1 MFSKTKIVI
10 RIAQLVSLGALIML
24 TACGQTFSESEYLL
38 RAHALKSQ
46 GDINAAI
53 IETKNALQQNPKN
66 GEARL
71 LLSSLYNDQGDGAA
85 AEADL
90 MRAREMGIAAD
101 KLAPQQA
108 RALFLQQQYRK
119 IIDTISV
126 PETLD
131 PKTRAELLAT
141 RAEARLILGELD
153 AATPDIEQALKAN
166 ANSSAALIAAARQ
179 HRLKGDHDLAL
190 GFENKAQE
198 IAPHD
203 PEVWLY
209 KGESAMTRRLFA
221 DAQQAYNQALNLP
234 GSTVSRARNF
244 VIQMGLASSLLA
256 QNKDD
261 DALPY
266 INTLLAG
273 NPKHPLANYLRGLLA
288 YRKSDYKAAVGFLEI
303 SVAQKS
309 SAHNALALLGAA
321 NFALSNF
328 QQAEDFLS
336 RHLAQRPQ
344 DDYVRKLLAAT
355 QIKLNQPE
363 QAVKTLGDIKMT
375 SHDTAQILAT
385 LGTAASMMSDP
396 HTSRAV
402 LRKAVKTA
410 PDNSFLHAKLAE
422 SYFRE
427 GNYEH
432 TLRELEKSTTNRES
446 SLQNRMLMVLTHL
459 RKHDH
464 RAALDLTQKL
474 LNEHPKE
481 AVVYNLLGG
490 VRLAS
495 KDSKLA
501 RQEFQR
507 SLELNK
513 EFYPAMI
520 NLGQLDLAEGKPS
533 DAITWF
539 QKVLEKNKNHAQA
552 LMGMAHAEAKQ
563 GQVSASIE
571 WLEQAR
577 QADVGAVQPRMIL
590 ARAALARGD
599 TNVATELAQEIVN
612 ISPNSTIGLS
622 LSGEIQMQLG
632 NYTRAESYFSKSVKI
647 QPRSANAQ
655 FQLGQA
661 QNALN
666 NTSQARSSYQE
677 SLKTE
682 PNFLPAILA
691 LATLEVRTGNT
702 DAAMRLADSIIKREP
717 NAAAG
722 YVLRGDLMM
731 TLKNYSTAAT
741 AYNMAAQRKP
751 SAVLAIKQY
760 QALAGNKAP
769 FDKMVEPLRSWLS
782 ANPTDEA
789 VLLAWA
795 DAHVT
800 AKRSK
805 EAVEI
810 YQRILQTNP
819 NHIIA
824 LNNLAIAYQTSND
837 PRAAPTAEQAYR
849 LDSKNPQLADTLGW
863 ILVQQNDPLRG
874 KPFLEQSAHD
884 LPNDAVVGY
893 HLAVA
898 KSKTGDAAGAREL
911 LAKILI
917 QKTSFDERSE
927 AEALAK
933 QLQ

>member
-1 MFSKTKIVI
+1 MLSRTITVI
-10 RIAQLVSLGALIML
+10 RIAHLVGLGTMML
-24 TACGQTFSESEYLL
+24 MACGQTLSDSEYLL
-38 RAHALKSQ
+38 RADALKSK

-71 LLSSLYNDQGDGAA
+71 LLSLLYNEQGDGAA
-85 AEADL
+85 AESNL
-90 MRAREMGIAAD
+90 IRAQELGVTTD
-101 KLAPQQA
+101 KLVHQLA
-108 RALFLQQQYRK
+108 RALFLQQQYQK

-131 PKTRAELLAT
+131 SKARAEVLAI
-141 RAEARLILGELD
+141 RAEARLMLGEPD
-153 AATPDIEQALKAN
+153 AATPDIEQALNAD
-166 ANSSAALIAAARQ
+166 ANSSSALIAAARQ
-179 HRLKGDHDLAL
+179 HRLKGKDELAL
-190 GFENKAQE
+190 DFENKAQE

-209 KGESAMTRRLFA
+209 KGESAMARKRFA
-221 DAQQAYNQALNLP
+221 DAQQAYNHALSLP
-234 GSTVSRARNF
+234 GSTVSRVRNF

-261 DALPY
+261 EALPH
-266 INTLLAG
+266 INTLLAS
-273 NPKHPLANYLRGLLA
+273 NPKHPIANYLRGLWA
-288 YRKSDYKAAVGFLEI
+288 YKKNDYKAAIGFLEI

-309 SAHNALALLGAA
+309 STHNVFALLGAS
-321 NFALSNF
+321 NFALGNF

-336 RHLAQRPQ
+336 RHFAQRPQ
-344 DDYVRKLLAAT
+344 DDHVRKLLAAT
-355 QIKLNQPE
+355 QIKLNKPE
-363 QAVKTLGDIKMT
+363 QAIKTLGDVKMA
-375 SHDTAQILAT
+375 SHDPQDTVTI
-385 LGTAASMMSDP
+385 LGTAASMMNDP

-402 LRKAVKTA
+402 LRKAVKA
-410 PDNSFLHAKLAE
+410 VPDNPFLQVKLAE

-427 GNYEH
+427 GDYEQ
-432 TLRELEKSTTNRES
+432 TLRELEKSTADRKS

-459 RKHDH
+459 RKRDH

-474 LNEHPKE
+474 VKEHPQE
-481 AVVYNLLGG
+481 AVLYNLLGG
-490 VRLAS
+490 VHLAS
-495 KDSKLA
+495 KESKLA
-501 RQEFQR
+501 RQEFQH
-507 SLELNK
+507 SLELDK

-520 NLGQLDLAEGKPS
+520 NLGQLDLAEGKPNH
-533 DAITWF
+533 AIKWF
-539 QKVLEKNKNHAQA
+539 QKVLGKNNNHAQA

-563 GQVSASIE
+563 GRVSASIE
-571 WLEQAR
+571 WLEKAR
-577 QADVGAVQPRMIL
+577 QADAGAVQPRLIL

-599 TNVATELAQEIVN
+599 TNGATELAQEIVN
-612 ISPNSTIGLS
+612 IDPDSVIGLL
-622 LSGEIQMQLG
+622 LSGETQMQLG
-632 NYTRAESYFSKSVKI
+632 NYSRAESYFSKAVKI
-647 QPRSANAQ
+647 QPKSANAQ
-655 FQLGQA
+655 FQLGEA
-661 QNALN
+661 QNALS
-666 NTSQARSSYQE
+666 NTSQARDSYQE
-677 SLKTE
+677 ALKIE

-691 LATLEVRTGNT
+691 LANLEVRTGNT
-702 DAAMRLADSIIKREP
+702 DTAMQLADSIIKREP
-717 NAAAG
+717 NASAG

-731 TLKNYSTAAT
+731 TLKKYSTAAA

-760 QALAGNKAP
+760 QALAGHKAP
-769 FDKMVEPLRSWLS
+769 FDKRVEPLRSWLN
-782 ANPTDEA
+782 AHPTDEA

-824 LNNLAIAYQTSND
+824 LNNLAIAYQASND
-837 PRAAPTAEQAYR
+837 PRAVLMAEQAYR

-874 KPFLEQSAHD
+874 KPFLEQSSHD
-884 LPNDAVVGY
+884 LPNDPAVNY

-898 KSKTGDAAGAREL
+898 KNKTGDIAGAREL
-911 LAKILI
+911 LTKILA
-917 QKTSFDERSE
+917 QKASFDERSE